1 MKFIEVKKNLKEK
14 TLVQKIIAEIKEAL
28 IKEELHPGEK
38 LPSEDQLCEKFSV
51 SRVSVRE
58 AIKML
63 TALGV
68 VTVIP
73 GNGTYISK
81 GPSSS
86 LLDSLVFRLILQDKT
101 STELAELRKMLEIG
115 ILEVA
120 MEKATS
126 EDTKKMEEAIQSFQ
140 KAYSQGITDSEIL
153 SKYDLDFHFAFADA
167 AHNPLITEIA
177 RAIYQLYIS
186 SIFRILYK
194 DETVEESLEYH
205 KMILKGIKTKDI
217 QKTRE
222 VIGVASKRWK
232 ELSSKIPKNVEN
244 RSKA

>member
-1 MKFIEVKKNLKEK
+1 MKFAQERKNLREK

-68 VTVIP
+68 VTVRP

-115 ILEVA
+115 MLEVV
-120 MEKATS
+120 MEKATP
-126 EDTKKMEEAIQSFQ
+126 EDVKKMEEAIQNFQ
-140 KAYSQGITDSEIL
+140 KAYSQGVTDSEIL
-153 SKYDLDFHFAFADA
+153 SRYDLDFHFAFAEA
-167 AHNPLITEIA
+167 THNLLITEIA
-177 RAIYQLYIS
+177 QAIYQLYIS

-194 DETVEESLEYH
+194 GKIADESLKYH

-232 ELSSKIPKNVEN
+232 ELSLEIPRNVEN
-244 RSKA
+244 RSET